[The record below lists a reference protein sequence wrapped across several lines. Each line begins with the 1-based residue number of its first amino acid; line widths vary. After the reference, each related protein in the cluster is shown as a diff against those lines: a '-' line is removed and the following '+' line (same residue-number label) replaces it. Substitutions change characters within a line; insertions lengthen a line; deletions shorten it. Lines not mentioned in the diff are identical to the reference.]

1 MKHFI
6 QRRLRLAV
14 VLFLLILLSLFLPGC
29 FSQGEEEG
37 EKKELSFTVVPE
49 KEISGELRKLL
60 DKKKEKPFRFSYI
73 DEDSLYIVEGFG
85 EKDSGGYSV
94 VVDQLYLMK
103 QAVYFNALLVGPKE
117 EDRTL
122 EKTCPYIVIKLERRE
137 EPVVF
142 L

>member
-6 QRRLRLAV
+6 QRRLRLAA
-14 VLFLLILLSLFLPGC
+14 VLLLLILLSLFLPGC
-29 FSQGEEEG
+29 FRQGEEEAQ
-37 EKKELSFTVVPE
+37 KKELEYTVVPE
-49 KEISGELRKLL
+49 KEISGELGKLL

-103 QAVYFNALLVGPKE
+103 QAVYFNALLIGPAE

>member
-6 QRRLRLAV
+6 RRRLGFAA
-14 VLFLLILLSLFLPGC
+14 VLFLLMLLLLFLSGC
-29 FSQGEEEG
+29 FRQADEDV
-37 EKKELSFTVVPE
+37 EKQELSFTVVPE
-49 KEISGELRKLL
+49 KEISGELKKLL
-60 DKKKEKPFRFSYI
+60 EKKKEKPFRFSYI
-73 DEDSLYIVEGFG
+73 DEDALYIVEGFG

-94 VVDQLYLMK
+94 LVDQLYLMK
-103 QAVYFNALLVGPKE
+103 QAVYFNALLVGPEE

-122 EKTCPYIVIKLERRE
+122 EKTYPYIVIKLERRE